1 MSFDPE
7 KITFFAKTDAR
18 GRDVTFGI
26 KAKDRQRHMYVVGKT
41 GMGKST
47 MLENM
52 AVQDIQNGEGIA
64 FIDPHGASAEV
75 LLDYIPEHRVN
86 DVIYFAPFDLDNPIS
101 FNVMEDVGQ
110 DKRHLV
116 VSGLMST
123 FKKIWVDAWSAR
135 MEYILTNALLVLI
148 EYPDTTLLSV
158 NRIFNDKAYR
168 LKVVDFCTD
177 PAVKSFWVDE
187 YANYTER
194 FAAEALP
201 AIQNKIGQFTGNPLI
216 RNIIGQPH
224 SSFDFRKC
232 MDEKKIVIM
241 NLSKGLVGET
251 NANLLGSMLT
261 TRIYLAAMSRA
272 DLPVAQMKLMP
283 NYYFYV
289 DEFQSFANATFA
301 NILSEAR
308 KYHLN
313 LIIAHQYIEQM
324 EEEVRDAVFGNV
336 GTTISFRVGPFDAE
350 TLETVFTPRF
360 LAADLVNLGFAQI
373 YLTLMIDGIGSQPFS
388 GQTLPPIAPPKTSC
402 KDMVI
407 AASRRNFAKPRIE
420 VEKIVTDLHTP
431 EKIEKKTPNNN
442 PKPYVAKPS
451 SPVTPQPSLSPS
463 STIVSPA
470 KSEAIV
476 VAEPKVPSIEHVRV
490 PAVQTPL
497 VVPTI
502 LPTPVAPVAAVLSPA
517 PVRVPHSHPKPV
529 VKNNR
534 DHTTVRPERPL
545 KPHRP
550 ETNHSSK
557 PAYVPKSASAP
568 KSEELRS
575 ILAKIAQTSNTDKN
589 SQSENKGNNL
599 PHIEPATFKRIT
611 DAISPLKAALAEL
624 KNTETS
630 NPDRVLPPR
639 PFPLPRFTP
648 ASVSE
653 REAMATLAH
662 EAEAAFATLEQTH
675 APKKD
680 VPVPPSESVAA
691 PVSVPKPTPT
701 TPETVAVEAKS
712 GVDTK
717 QLAKI
722 LRSNAPEKS
731 PFR

>member
-1 MSFDPE
+1 
-7 KITFFAKTDAR
+7 
-18 GRDVTFGI
+18 
-26 KAKDRQRHMYVVGKT
+26 
-41 GMGKST
+41 
-47 MLENM
+47 
-52 AVQDIQNGEGIA
+52 
-64 FIDPHGASAEV
+64 
-75 LLDYIPEHRVN
+75 
-86 DVIYFAPFDLDNPIS
+86 
-101 FNVMEDVGQ
+101 
-110 DKRHLV
+110 
-116 VSGLMST
+116 
-123 FKKIWVDAWSAR
+123 

-168 LKVVDFCTD
+168 LKVVDYCTD

-187 YANYTER
+187 FANYTER

-272 DLPVAQMKLMP
+272 DLPLAQMKVMP

-388 GQTLPPIAPPKTSC
+388 ATTLPPIEPPSVSC

-407 AASRRNFAKPRIE
+407 AASRRNFTKPRLE

-431 EKIEKKTPNNN
+431 EKVEKPEKKATNQN
-442 PKPYVAKPS
+442 PKPYVKQAATPVSTPVNSGNTPPRTPIVVSAPS
-451 SPVTPQPSLSPS
+451 TSFVSGERIPGIQIVNTTPTPAF
-463 STIVSPA
+463 VSPQA
-470 KSEAIV
+470 RQSTLGTKKDTVSANHTLQQANV
-476 VAEPKVPSIEHVRV
+476 
-490 PAVQTPL
+490 
-497 VVPTI
+497 
-502 LPTPVAPVAAVLSPA
+502 VAAVKEVATPLT
-517 PVRVPHSHPKPV
+517 PHPEKTPYTKPTEQ
-529 VKNNR
+529 KFKR
-534 DHTTVRPERPL
+534 EHKESREKERPA
-545 KPHRP
+545 RAP
-550 ETNHSSK
+550 EQGRDVTRK
-557 PAYVPKSASAP
+557 LAP
-568 KSEELRS
+568 KTLLNQALKTEDLRS
-575 ILAKIAQTSNTDKN
+575 ILAKTAKSSGVEKN
-589 SQSENKGNNL
+589 AT
-599 PHIEPATFKRIT
+599 EPKSTAKSATPAESTFKKIET
-611 DAISPLKAALAEL
+611 TISPLQAALAQL
-624 KNTETS
+624 KKVDAENI
-630 NPDRVLPPR
+630 PRVLPPL
-639 PFPLPRFTP
+639 PFPIPTSFTP
-648 ASVSE
+648 ASVVIK
-653 REAMATLAH
+653 T
-662 EAEAAFATLEQTH
+662 EAEKLHTEI
-675 APKKD
+675 
-680 VPVPPSESVAA
+680 
-691 PVSVPKPTPT
+691 
-701 TPETVAVEAKS
+701 ETVFASLENKTATSAVVQEVSSVQESKVGNDSTVTTQTIPKS
-712 GVDTK
+712 TPSSTTQPHSTESGLDPK
-717 QLAKI
+717 HLARI
-722 LRSNAPEKS
+722 LRPTAPERS